1 MVITYYGAACFK
13 VQSGE
18 TVLAFNPPSKESEF
32 KSPRFASDIVL
43 VSSNHKDYNGWENL
57 AYRQAGLPGKTEG
70 PAASSEQAGRASAK
84 PFVADGRGEYEISG
98 IYIKGIGSNGRDN
111 TVYTLTLEDIS
122 ICHLGALSKEMDPS
136 LKEAVGEVD
145 ILFIPIGGGE
155 LLDPQKA
162 AGVAIHLEAKIV
174 IPMNYNESQLKQF
187 IKEFGAGEV
196 TAADK
201 LTIKKKDL
209 AEKKGEVVVLK
220 SAV

>member
-57 AYRQAGLPGKTEG
+57 PGKTEG
-70 PAASSEQAGRASAK
+70 GN
-84 PFVADGRGEYEISG
+84 PFVAEGQGEYEVSG
-98 IYIKGIGSNGRDN
+98 IYIKGVGSNGRNN
-111 TVYTLTLEDIS
+111 TVYSLVLEDIS

-136 LKEAVGEVD
+136 LKEAVGEAD

-162 AGVAIHLEAKIV
+162 AGAAIHLEAKVV
-174 IPMNYNESQLKQF
+174 IPMNYDESQLKQF
-187 IKEFGAGEV
+187 IKEFGAGGTV
-196 TAADK
+196 AADK

-220 SAV
+220 PVG

>member
-57 AYRQAGLPGKTEG
+57 PGKMEG

-84 PFVADGRGEYEISG
+84 PFVANGNGEYEISG
-98 IYIKGIGSNGRDN
+98 IYIKGIGSNGRNN
-111 TVYTLTLEDIS
+111 TVYSIVLEDIS

-136 LKEAVGEVD
+136 LKETVGEVD

-187 IKEFGAGEV
+187 IKEFGAGEA

-209 AEKKGEVVVLK
+209 ADKKGEVVVLK

>member
-18 TVLAFNPPSKESEF
+18 TVLAFNPPSKESEY

-57 AYRQAGLPGKTEG
+57 PGKTEG
-70 PAASSEQAGRASAK
+70 GN
-84 PFVADGRGEYEISG
+84 PFVAEGQGEYEVSG
-98 IYIKGIGSNGRDN
+98 IYIKGVGSNGRNN
-111 TVYTLTLEDIS
+111 TVYSLVLEDIS

-136 LKEAVGEVD
+136 LKEAVGEAD

-162 AGVAIHLEAKIV
+162 AGAAIHLEAKVV
-174 IPMNYNESQLKQF
+174 IPMNYDESQLKQF
-187 IKEFGAGEV
+187 IKEFGAGGTV
-196 TAADK
+196 AADK

-220 SAV
+220 PVG

>member
-43 VSSNHKDYNGWENL
+43 VSSNHKDYNGWES
-57 AYRQAGLPGKTEG
+57 LPGKTEG
-70 PAASSEQAGRASAK
+70 AK
-84 PFVADGRGEYEISG
+84 PFIVNSNGEYEVSG
-98 IYIKGIGSNGRDN
+98 IYIKGIGSNGRNN
-111 TVYTLTLEDIS
+111 TVYSLVLEDIS

-162 AGVAIHLEAKIV
+162 AGAAIHLEAKVV

-187 IKEFGAGEV
+187 IKEFGAGEAM
-196 TAADK
+196 AADK

-209 AEKKGEVVVLK
+209 IDKKGEVVVLK
-220 SAV
+220 SVG

>member
-1 MVITYYGAACFK
+1 MIITYYGAACFK

-18 TVLAFNPPSKESEF
+18 TVLAFNPPSKESEY
-32 KSPRFASDIVL
+32 KSPRFAPDIIL

-57 AYRQAGLPGKTEG
+57 PGKTEG
-70 PAASSEQAGRASAK
+70 AK
-84 PFVADGRGEYEISG
+84 PFVAEGQGEYEVSG
-98 IYIKGIGSNGRDN
+98 IYIKGIGSNGRNN
-111 TVYTLTLEDIS
+111 TVYTLALEDIS

-162 AGVAIHLEAKIV
+162 AGAAIHLEAKVV

-187 IKEFGAGEV
+187 IKEFGAGEAA
-196 TAADK
+196 AADK

-220 SAV
+220 PAV

>member
-18 TVLAFNPPSKESEF
+18 TVLAFNPPSKESEY
-32 KSPRFASDIVL
+32 KSPRFASDIIL

-57 AYRQAGLPGKTEG
+57 AYRQAGLPGKTED
-70 PAASSEQAGRASAK
+70 AK
-84 PFVADGRGEYEISG
+84 PFVAEGQGEYEVSG
-98 IYIKGIGSNGRDN
+98 IYIKGVGSNGRNN
-111 TVYTLTLEDIS
+111 TVYTLALEDIS

-162 AGVAIHLEAKIV
+162 AGAAIHLEAKIV

-220 SAV
+220 PAV

>member
-1 MVITYYGAACFK
+1 MIITYYGAACFK

-18 TVLAFNPPSKESEF
+18 TVLAFNPPSKESEY
-32 KSPRFASDIVL
+32 KSPRFAPDIIL

-57 AYRQAGLPGKTEG
+57 PGKTEG
-70 PAASSEQAGRASAK
+70 AK
-84 PFVADGRGEYEISG
+84 PFVAEGQGEYEVSG
-98 IYIKGIGSNGRDN
+98 IYIKGVGSNGRNN
-111 TVYTLTLEDIS
+111 TVYTLALEDIS

-136 LKEAVGEVD
+136 LKEAVGEAD

-162 AGVAIHLEAKIV
+162 AGAAIHLEAKIV

-187 IKEFGAGEV
+187 IKEFGAGEA

-209 AEKKGEVVVLK
+209 ADKKGEVVVLK
-220 SAV
+220 SVG

>member
-18 TVLAFNPPSKESEF
+18 TVLAFNPPSKESEY
-32 KSPRFASDIVL
+32 KSPRFAPDIIL

-57 AYRQAGLPGKTEG
+57 PGKTEG
-70 PAASSEQAGRASAK
+70 AK
-84 PFVADGRGEYEISG
+84 PFVAEGQGEYEVSG
-98 IYIKGIGSNGRDN
+98 IYIKGVGSNGRNN
-111 TVYTLTLEDIS
+111 TVYTLALEDIS

-136 LKEAVGEVD
+136 LKEAVGEAD

-162 AGVAIHLEAKIV
+162 AGAAIHLEAKIV

-187 IKEFGAGEV
+187 IKEFGAGET

-201 LTIKKKDL
+201 LTVKKKDL

-220 SAV
+220 SVG

>member
-18 TVLAFNPPSKESEF
+18 TVLVFNPPSKESEY
-32 KSPRFASDIVL
+32 KSPRFASDIIL

-57 AYRQAGLPGKTEG
+57 PGKTEG
-70 PAASSEQAGRASAK
+70 AK
-84 PFVADGRGEYEISG
+84 PFVAEGQGEYEVSG
-98 IYIKGIGSNGRDN
+98 IYIKGVGSNGRDN
-111 TVYTLTLEDIS
+111 TVYSLVLEDIS

-155 LLDPQKA
+155 FLDPQKA
-162 AGVAIHLEAKIV
+162 AGAAIHLEAKIV

-187 IKEFGAGEV
+187 IKEFGAGEA

>member
-18 TVLAFNPPSKESEF
+18 TVLAFNPPSKESEY

-57 AYRQAGLPGKTEG
+57 PGKTEG
-70 PAASSEQAGRASAK
+70 GN
-84 PFVADGRGEYEISG
+84 PFVAEGQGEYEVSG
-98 IYIKGIGSNGRDN
+98 IYIKGVGSNGRNN
-111 TVYTLTLEDIS
+111 TVYSLVLEDIS

-162 AGVAIHLEAKIV
+162 AGAAIHLEAKVV

-187 IKEFGAGEV
+187 IKEFGAGET

-201 LTIKKKDL
+201 LTVKKKDL

-220 SAV
+220 SVG

>member
-18 TVLAFNPPSKESEF
+18 TVLAFNPPSKESEY

-43 VSSNHKDYNGWENL
+43 VSSNHKDYNGWES
-57 AYRQAGLPGKTEG
+57 LPGKTEG
-70 PAASSEQAGRASAK
+70 AK
-84 PFVADGRGEYEISG
+84 PFVANGNGEYEISG
-98 IYIKGIGSNGRDN
+98 IYIKGVGSNGRNN

-162 AGVAIHLEAKIV
+162 AGAAIHLEAKIV

-187 IKEFGAGEV
+187 IKEFGAGEA

-220 SAV
+220 PVG

>member
-57 AYRQAGLPGKTEG
+57 PGKTEG
-70 PAASSEQAGRASAK
+70 AK
-84 PFVADGRGEYEISG
+84 PFVANGNGEYEISG
-98 IYIKGIGSNGRDN
+98 IYIKGVGSNGRNN
-111 TVYTLTLEDIS
+111 TVYTLALEDIS

-136 LKEAVGEVD
+136 LKEAVGEAD

-162 AGVAIHLEAKIV
+162 AGAAIHLEAKIV

-187 IKEFGAGEV
+187 IKEFGAGEA

-209 AEKKGEVVVLK
+209 ADKKGEVVVLK
-220 SAV
+220 PVG

>member
-1 MVITYYGAACFK
+1 MVITYYGASCFK

-43 VSSNHKDYNGWENL
+43 VSSNHKDYNGWENI
-57 AYRQAGLPGKTEG
+57 PGKT
-70 PAASSEQAGRASAK
+70 ANIK
-84 PFVADGRGEYEISG
+84 PFVADGKGEYEISG
-98 IYIKGIGSNGRDN
+98 IYIKGIGSNGRNN
-111 TVYTLTLEDIS
+111 TVYTLALEDIS
-122 ICHLGALSKEMDPS
+122 ICHLGALSKEMDPG

-162 AGVAIHLEAKIV
+162 AGAAIHLEAKIV

-187 IKEFGAGEV
+187 IKEFGPATSGTE
-196 TAADK
+196 K
-201 LTIKKKDL
+201 LTVKKKDL

>member
-18 TVLAFNPPSKESEF
+18 TVLAFNPPSKESEY
-32 KSPRFASDIVL
+32 KSPRFAPDIIL

-57 AYRQAGLPGKTEG
+57 PGKTEG
-70 PAASSEQAGRASAK
+70 AK
-84 PFVADGRGEYEISG
+84 PFVAEGQGEYEVSG
-98 IYIKGIGSNGRDN
+98 IYIKGIGSNGRNN
-111 TVYTLTLEDIS
+111 TVYTLALEDIS

-162 AGVAIHLEAKIV
+162 AGAAIHLEAKIV

-187 IKEFGAGEV
+187 IKEFGAGEA

>member
-1 MVITYYGAACFK
+1 MVITYYGASCFK
-13 VQSGE
+13 IQSGE
-18 TVLAFNPPSKESEF
+18 TVMAFNPPSKESEF

-43 VSSNHKDYNGWENL
+43 VSSNNKDYNGWENI
-57 AYRQAGLPGKTEG
+57 PGKMSG
-70 PAASSEQAGRASAK
+70 AK

-98 IYIKGIGSNGRDN
+98 LYIKGIGSNGQN

-162 AGVAIHLEAKIV
+162 AGAAIHLEAKVV
-174 IPMNYNESQLKQF
+174 IPMNYNENQLKQF
-187 IKEFGAGEV
+187 IKELGAGKTE
-196 TAADK
+196 AMEK

-209 AEKKGEVVVLK
+209 VEKKGEVVVLK

>member
-1 MVITYYGAACFK
+1 MVLTYYGAGCFK

-32 KSPRFASDIVL
+32 KSPRFASDVVL
-43 VSSNHKDYNGWENL
+43 VSSNHKDYNGWENI
-57 AYRQAGLPGKTEG
+57 PGKTEK
-70 PAASSEQAGRASAK
+70 EK
-84 PFVADGRGEYEISG
+84 PFVADGQGEYEISG
-98 IYIKGIGSNGRDN
+98 IYIKGIGSNGYN
-111 TVYTLTLEDIS
+111 NVVYTLTLEDIS

-162 AGVAIHLEAKIV
+162 ASAAINLEAKVV
-174 IPMNYNESQLKQF
+174 IPMNYNENQLKQF
-187 IKEFGAGEV
+187 IKEFGADKTES
-196 TAADK
+196 TEK

>member
-1 MVITYYGAACFK
+1 MIITYYGAGCFK

-43 VSSNHKDYNGWENL
+43 VSSNHKDYNGWENI
-57 AYRQAGLPGKTEG
+57 PGKTEG
-70 PAASSEQAGRASAK
+70 SK

-98 IYIKGIGSNGRDN
+98 IYIKGVGSNGYNN
-111 TVYTLTLEDIS
+111 TVYALNLEDIA

-145 ILFIPIGGGE
+145 ILFIPIGGGD

-162 AGVAIHLEAKIV
+162 AAAAIHLEAKIV
-174 IPMNYNESQLKQF
+174 IPMNHNESQLKQF
-187 IKEFGAGEV
+187 IKEFGADKTEP
-196 TAADK
+196 AEK

-209 AEKKGEVVVLK
+209 IEKKEKLLF
-220 SAV
+220 

>member
-43 VSSNHKDYNGWENL
+43 VSSNHKDYNGWES
-57 AYRQAGLPGKTEG
+57 LPGKTEG
-70 PAASSEQAGRASAK
+70 AK
-84 PFVADGRGEYEISG
+84 PFIVNSNGEYEVSG
-98 IYIKGIGSNGRDN
+98 IYIKGIGSNGRNN
-111 TVYTLTLEDIS
+111 TVYTLALEDIS

-162 AGVAIHLEAKIV
+162 AGAAIHLEAKIV

-187 IKEFGAGEV
+187 IKEFGAGEA
-196 TAADK
+196 AADK

-209 AEKKGEVVVLK
+209 AEKKGEVVILK

>member
-1 MVITYYGAACFK
+1 MVITYYGASCFK

-18 TVLAFNPPSKESEF
+18 IVLAFNPPSKESEF

-43 VSSNHKDYNGWENL
+43 ISSNHKDYNGWENL
-57 AYRQAGLPGKTEG
+57 PGKT
-70 PAASSEQAGRASAK
+70 ANIK
-84 PFVADGRGEYEISG
+84 PFVADGKGEYEISG
-98 IYIKGIGSNGRDN
+98 IYIKGIGSNGRNN
-111 TVYTLTLEDIS
+111 TVYTLNFEDIY
-122 ICHLGALSKEMDPS
+122 ICHLGLLSKEMDSS

-162 AGVAIHLEAKIV
+162 ASAAIHLEAKIV

-187 IKEFGAGEV
+187 IKEFGAGKTEP
-196 TAADK
+196 AEK
-201 LTIKKKDL
+201 LTVKKKDL
-209 AEKKGEVVVLK
+209 ADKKGEVVVLK

>member
-1 MVITYYGAACFK
+1 MVITYYGASCFK

-18 TVLAFNPPSKESEF
+18 TVLAFNPPSKESEY

-43 VSSNHKDYNGWENL
+43 VSSNHKDYSGWENI
-57 AYRQAGLPGKTEG
+57 PGKT
-70 PAASSEQAGRASAK
+70 AGIK
-84 PFVADGRGEYEISG
+84 PFVADGQGEYEIAG
-98 IYIKGIGSNGRDN
+98 IYIKGIGSNGHN
-111 TVYTLTLEDIS
+111 NVVYTLALEDIS
-122 ICHLGALSKEMDPS
+122 ICYLGALSKEMDPS

-155 LLDPQKA
+155 LLEPQKA
-162 AGVAIHLEAKIV
+162 AGAAIHLEAKIV

-187 IKEFGAGEV
+187 LKEFGAGKTE
-196 TAADK
+196 AGEK

>member
-18 TVLAFNPPSKESEF
+18 TVLAFNPPSKESEY

-70 PAASSEQAGRASAK
+70 AK
-84 PFVADGRGEYEISG
+84 PFVAEGQGEYEVSG

-111 TVYTLTLEDIS
+111 TVYTLALEDIF

-162 AGVAIHLEAKIV
+162 AGAAIHLEAKVV

-187 IKEFGAGEV
+187 IKEFGAGEA

-220 SAV
+220 PVG

>member
-18 TVLAFNPPSKESEF
+18 TVLAFNPPSKESEY
-32 KSPRFASDIVL
+32 KSPRFSSDIVL

-57 AYRQAGLPGKTEG
+57 PGKAEG
-70 PAASSEQAGRASAK
+70 SK
-84 PFVADGRGEYEISG
+84 PFVADGNGEYEISG
-98 IYIKGIGSNGRDN
+98 IYIKGIGSNGHDN

-162 AGVAIHLEAKIV
+162 AGAAIHLEAKIV

-187 IKEFGAGEV
+187 IKECGSGE
-196 TAADK
+196 TAAAEK

-220 SAV
+220 PAV

>member
-57 AYRQAGLPGKTEG
+57 PGKTEG
-70 PAASSEQAGRASAK
+70 AK
-84 PFVADGRGEYEISG
+84 PFVANGNGEYEISG
-98 IYIKGIGSNGRDN
+98 IYIKGVGSNGRNN
-111 TVYTLTLEDIS
+111 TVYTLALEDIS

-136 LKEAVGEVD
+136 LKEAVGEAD

-162 AGVAIHLEAKIV
+162 AGAAIHLEAKIV

-209 AEKKGEVVVLK
+209 ADKKGEVVVLK

>member
-18 TVLAFNPPSKESEF
+18 TVLAFNPPSKESEY

-57 AYRQAGLPGKTEG
+57 PGKTEG
-70 PAASSEQAGRASAK
+70 LK
-84 PFVADGRGEYEISG
+84 PFVAEGQGEYEVSG
-98 IYIKGIGSNGRDN
+98 IYIKGIGSNGRNN
-111 TVYTLTLEDIS
+111 TVYTLALEDIS

-136 LKEAVGEVD
+136 LKEAGGEVD

-162 AGVAIHLEAKIV
+162 AGAAIHLEAKIV

-187 IKEFGAGEV
+187 IKEFGAGGSV
-196 TAADK
+196 PADK

-220 SAV
+220 PAV

>member
-1 MVITYYGAACFK
+1 MVITYYGASCFK

-18 TVLAFNPPSKESEF
+18 IVLAFNPPSKESEF

-43 VSSNHKDYNGWENL
+43 VSSNHKDYNGWENI
-57 AYRQAGLPGKTEG
+57 PGKTEG
-70 PAASSEQAGRASAK
+70 GK
-84 PFVADGRGEYEISG
+84 PFVANGQGEYEISG
-98 IYIKGIGSNGRDN
+98 IYIKGIGSNGHGN

-155 LLDPQKA
+155 LLDSQKA
-162 AGVAIHLEAKIV
+162 AGAAIHLEAKIV

-187 IKEFGAGEV
+187 IKEFGADKTEPME
-196 TAADK
+196 K

-209 AEKKGEVVVLK
+209 AEKKGEIVVLK

>member
-57 AYRQAGLPGKTEG
+57 PGKTEG
-70 PAASSEQAGRASAK
+70 EK
-84 PFVADGRGEYEISG
+84 PFVADGQGEYEISG
-98 IYIKGIGSNGRDN
+98 IYIKGIGSNGRNN

-162 AGVAIHLEAKIV
+162 AGAAIHLEAKIV

-187 IKEFGAGEV
+187 IKE
-196 TAADK
+196 
-201 LTIKKKDL
+201 
-209 AEKKGEVVVLK
+209 VVVLK